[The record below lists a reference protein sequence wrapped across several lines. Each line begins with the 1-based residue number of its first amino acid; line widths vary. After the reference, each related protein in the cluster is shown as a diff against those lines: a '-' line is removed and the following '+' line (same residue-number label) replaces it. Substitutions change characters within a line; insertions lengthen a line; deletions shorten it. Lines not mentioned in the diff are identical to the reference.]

1 MILLLKTSIS
11 VGVVEKVAVEM
22 DGLVLE
28 LEKLLSKVKSLE
40 QLVLFKE
47 GEEVELAKG
56 SEAPVV

>member
-28 LEKLLSKVKSLE
+28 LEELLSKVKSLE
-40 QLVLFKE
+40 
-47 GEEVELAKG
+47 
-56 SEAPVV
+56 